1 VNRDRLTW
9 PRREVTRLEGF
20 SDAVFAFALTLL
32 VVSLEV
38 PRTFDELLVLLRGA
52 PAFAIS
58 FALFWLIWRQHHE
71 FFRRYGMEDART
83 ITLNA
88 LLLFVV
94 LLYVYPLKF
103 LFTHLVVDPT
113 RSPEIRPDQLRMLMV
128 IYSAGY
134 AAVWGIFGLMYRH
147 ALARR
152 EDLGM
157 TPHQI
162 FETRAHG
169 GAMALHVL
177 FGVLSVTIALLV
189 PLRLLA
195 VAGLMYFLVGPAQWV
210 YWSRVA
216 RHRKAALGLK
226 RAPHVRN
233 EPRT

>member
-1 VNRDRLTW
+1 VNRDRPSW
-9 PRREVTRLEGF
+9 PKREVTRLEGF

-38 PRTFDELLVLLRGA
+38 PRTFDDLLTLLRGA

-103 LFTHLVVDPT
+103 LFTHLVVDAAN
-113 RSPEIRPDQLRMLMV
+113 SPEIRPDQVRQLLV

-147 ALARR
+147 ALAQR
-152 EDLGM
+152 EELAM

-162 FETRAHG
+162 FETRAHA
-169 GAMALHVL
+169 GAMGVHVL
-177 FGVLSVTIALLV
+177 FGALSVAVALIV

-195 VAGLMYFLVGPAQWV
+195 VAGLMYFLVGPAQWL

-216 RHRKAALGLK
+216 KRRKSAFKPAK
-226 RAPHVRN
+226 SSTRSA
-233 EPRT
+233 